1 MKNFRNRTAEKARRA
16 ASGGDGPPA
25 GQDPAARSAPA
36 TADRRRLR
44 AARSARDE
52 RLHELGALV
61 MEMHRQGKHNAA
73 LVERKAQEAIAA
85 DAQVRALDG
94 TGAPAA
100 APQPSPPP
108 AAPPPDA
115 GARVDAPPAAAP
127 VAAAPPEAPARV
139 DAPPP
144 SASDRVDGSDG
155 SDGVPTYS
163 VTSP

>member
-1 MKNFRNRTAEKARRA
+1 MKNLRNRTAEKARHA

-25 GQDPAARSAPA
+25 GQDPAAQSAPA

-44 AARSARDE
+44 AARRARDE

-61 MEMHRQGKHNAA
+61 MEMHRQGRHNAA
-73 LVERKAQEAIAA
+73 LVESKAQEAIAA

-94 TGAPAA
+94 AGAPAA
-100 APQPSPPP
+100 SPPSAAQ

-115 GARVDAPPAAAP
+115 AARVDAPPAATP
-127 VAAAPPEAPARV
+127 AATPPPDAAARV

-155 SDGVPTYS
+155 VPTYT